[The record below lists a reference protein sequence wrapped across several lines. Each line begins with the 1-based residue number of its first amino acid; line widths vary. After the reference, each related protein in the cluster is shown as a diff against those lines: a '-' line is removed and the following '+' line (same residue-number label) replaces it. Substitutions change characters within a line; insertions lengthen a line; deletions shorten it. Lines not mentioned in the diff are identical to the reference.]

1 MGKKEREKYNFV
13 MLAIT
18 RKKKQKK
25 KKEIGKMQ

>member
-18 RKKKQKK
+18 RKKTEK